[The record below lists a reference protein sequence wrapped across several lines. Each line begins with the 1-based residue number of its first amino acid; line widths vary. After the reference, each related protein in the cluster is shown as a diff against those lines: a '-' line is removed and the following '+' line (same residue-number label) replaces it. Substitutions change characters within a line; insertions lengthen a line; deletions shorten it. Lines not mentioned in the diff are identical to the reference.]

1 MRNLNHKLKLI
12 RQLAD
17 NIGVPANNVDRYCLK
32 EYIKQLE
39 ELKTEYRNRGAF
51 GDAHRVNTIIAQY
64 EGRLLV

>member
-1 MRNLNHKLKLI
+1 MKSLNHKLKLI

-17 NIGVPANNVDRYCLK
+17 KIGVPVNNVDRYCLK

-51 GDAHRVNTIIAQY
+51 GDAHRVNTIITQY
-64 EGRLLV
+64 RGRLI

>member
-32 EYIKQLE
+32 EYIEQLE

-51 GDAHRVNTIIAQY
+51 GDAHKVSTIIAQY
-64 EGRLLV
+64 EGRLLL

>member
-32 EYIKQLE
+32 EYIEQLE

-51 GDAHRVNTIIAQY
+51 GDAHRVSTIIAHLQTLT
-64 EGRLLV
+64 RL